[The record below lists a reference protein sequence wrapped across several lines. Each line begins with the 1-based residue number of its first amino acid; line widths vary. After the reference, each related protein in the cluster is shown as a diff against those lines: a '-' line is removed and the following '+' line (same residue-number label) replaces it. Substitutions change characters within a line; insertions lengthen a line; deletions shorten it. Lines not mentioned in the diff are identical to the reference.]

1 MRFQSYVKW
10 MSKMLI
16 EIKKGRLHLFILSSI
31 FITIILIL
39 FLDFFNIEA
48 FPSFNQKFMFD
59 LTWKGRMFYPIF
71 LALLLFESK
80 LGWNVI
86 LQNQRAFQNR
96 FRIILICFFVVIPF
110 VYVLGVNF
118 FGFDKMI
125 TNLGQALQIRDV
137 NEPWPI
143 SVEYLILAS
152 LFIIIIWLTYGFV
165 GLKSFSI
172 SLSFFV
178 GVGIVYLV
186 DTTWPIG
193 TLELMELLAVPTAA
207 CATVLL
213 DLLGYRVSL
222 RFPFVST
229 QEYGSLP
236 RIQVWNGGNSAI
248 ADVAWACAGVHSLF
262 FYTIIILIFFRR
274 LSAPR
279 ERKIIYFLIGAAGTY
294 FINIL
299 RIASYLII
307 SVHYGSQVAWV
318 FHNSYGELYFFAWM
332 LSYFVII
339 AAIQS
344 GKIKNVAGVIRKK
357 LPEGFRLHTRT

>member
-31 FITIILIL
+31 FISIILIL

-59 LTWKGRMFYPIF
+59 LTWKGRMFYLIF
-71 LALLLFESK
+71 LVLLLFESR

-96 FRIILICFFVVIPF
+96 FRIILMCIFAVIPF
-110 VYVLGVNF
+110 VYVLSVNF
-118 FGFDKMI
+118 FGFDGMI

-137 NEPWPI
+137 NDHWPI

-178 GVGIVYLV
+178 GVGIIYLV
-186 DTTWPIG
+186 DTIWPFG

-248 ADVAWACAGVHSLF
+248 ADIAWVCAGVHSLF

-279 ERKIIYFLIGAAGTY
+279 ERKIIYFLVGAAGTY

-307 SVHYGSQVAWV
+307 SVHYGSQVGWV

-344 GKIKNVAGVIRKK
+344 GKIKNVTGAIRKR
-357 LPEGFRLHTRT
+357 LQEGF